1 MFKAY
6 DVEGFTVVVPEGELD
21 VTNSMEFRNR
31 VVDDIIGS
39 GKTKLIVDMS
49 NVGYMDSSALGTIIS
64 LFKNCRMNGGT
75 LALAGLVDSVRRLFS
90 ITALDKV
97 VPIYDSVDEAIKKMK

>member
-6 DVEGFTVVVPEGELD
+6 DVEGVTVVVPEGELD
-21 VTNSMEFRNR
+21 VTNSMEFKNKILDEI
-31 VVDDIIGS
+31 VSS
-39 GKTKLIVDMS
+39 GKTKIVIDMS
-49 NVGYMDSSALGTIIS
+49 SVGYMDSSALGTIIS
-64 LFKNCRMNGGT
+64 LFKNTRMNGGA

-97 VPIYDSVDEAIKKMK
+97 VPIYNSVDEAIKKIR